1 MFWFVFCLFIFVW
14 LLGCWLNANT
24 AITSLFISFV
34 TTCVIIIAER
44 ISARLL
50 LRPGCILAI
59 CVRVGHEM
67 IVSVVDVE
75 QLKVRGRVVGFHWD
89 RGGTTLAAREV
100 LNSAYCRCVRGEP
113 TYQGG

>member
-1 MFWFVFCLFIFVW
+1 MILCNVLVCVLFIYY
-14 LLGCWLNANT
+14 LLFGCWLNANT

-75 QLKVRGRVVGFHWD
+75 QLKVRGRVVGFH
-89 RGGTTLAAREV
+89 
-100 LNSAYCRCVRGEP
+100 
-113 TYQGG
+113 